1 MKVRKIKYSLFA
13 SMMAVVAVFLAS
25 CEDTL
30 EIGKLPD
37 ESQYEDIY
45 AKNGYLRDAKSNRVT
60 NIIDLFT
67 ENYKT
72 SVRLGLT
79 KAPTRVFFRQG
90 RSGCRLPGSLQQG
103 TRDNVQAFS

>member
-1 MKVRKIKYSLFA
+1 MLNYPNLKNKIYERLRKIKYSLFA

-45 AKNGYLRDAKSNRVT
+45 AKNGYLRDANLIV
-60 NIIDLFT
+60 
-67 ENYKT
+67 
-72 SVRLGLT
+72 
-79 KAPTRVFFRQG
+79 
-90 RSGCRLPGSLQQG
+90 
-103 TRDNVQAFS
+103 

>member
-45 AKNGYLRDAKSNRVT
+45 AKMVICVT
-60 NIIDLFT
+60 
-67 ENYKT
+67 
-72 SVRLGLT
+72 
-79 KAPTRVFFRQG
+79 P
-90 RSGCRLPGSLQQG
+90 SLI
-103 TRDNVQAFS
+103 V

>member
-1 MKVRKIKYSLFA
+1 MLNYPNLKNKIYESQKNKIFIVCLYD
-13 SMMAVVAVFLAS
+13 AVVAVFLAS

-72 SVRLGLT
+72 SVRLGLI
-79 KAPTRVFFRQG
+79 
-90 RSGCRLPGSLQQG
+90 
-103 TRDNVQAFS
+103 